1 MKGEQEYLL
10 YPLDT
15 GEDPTCL
22 RCGTIMRL
30 AAHEV
35 RDGKPGF
42 ISFRCEKC
50 GRSEKLI
57 CED

>member
-1 MKGEQEYLL
+1 M
-10 YPLDT
+10 
-15 GEDPTCL
+15 
-22 RCGTIMRL
+22 L
-30 AAHEV
+30 AAYEV